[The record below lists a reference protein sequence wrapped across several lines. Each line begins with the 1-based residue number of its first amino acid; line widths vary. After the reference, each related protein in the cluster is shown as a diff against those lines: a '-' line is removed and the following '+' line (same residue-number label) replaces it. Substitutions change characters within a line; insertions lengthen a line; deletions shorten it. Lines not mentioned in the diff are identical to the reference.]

1 MDYEHH
7 ELKGTKAEISVVSV
21 LLFIAFGTRYDRWRS
36 YSTFGVGMNFTASNN
51 ELGGVNVDAKNS
63 LALRVRIGA
72 DWFLTNRLALNVEMA
87 WKLNTPTL
95 KVMLQR
101 KGLRLGLQAETMLV

>member
-7 ELKGTKAEISVVSV
+7 ELKGTKAEILVVSV
-21 LLFIAFGTRYDRWRS
+21 LLFIAFGTRYDRWRP

-72 DWFLTNRLALNVEMA
+72 DWFLTNRLALNVETA
-87 WKLNTPTL
+87 WKLSNSEIDSD
-95 KVMLQR
+95 VSM
-101 KGLRLGLQAETMLV
+101 KGFAPGL